1 MAIPPMATIAASAL
15 LGNLVAA
22 YPVPCTWLATEWWTV
37 EASTCSVSLP
47 GFLTARLL
55 ELSHNN
61 PATCQAAPSRA
72 CGDCKCCCFLTMS
85 CGIRLVEHWVA
96 WVFLE
101 QLGVSYKQLAH
112 LSMDFSATLGSAPPT
127 PLTTCLPTWTPA
139 ACGAWE
145 TWNSFT

>member
-1 MAIPPMATIAASAL
+1 MAIPSMATIVASAL

-47 GFLTARLL
+47 GILTVWLL
-55 ELSHNN
+55 ELSHSN
-61 PATCQAAPSRA
+61 PATCQVAPSRA

-85 CGIRLVEHWVA
+85 YGIWVA

-101 QLGVSYKQLAH
+101 QLDISYNQLVH

-127 PLTTCLPTWTPA
+127 PLTTLQPVGPGKAGTA
-139 ACGAWE
+139 
-145 TWNSFT
+145 